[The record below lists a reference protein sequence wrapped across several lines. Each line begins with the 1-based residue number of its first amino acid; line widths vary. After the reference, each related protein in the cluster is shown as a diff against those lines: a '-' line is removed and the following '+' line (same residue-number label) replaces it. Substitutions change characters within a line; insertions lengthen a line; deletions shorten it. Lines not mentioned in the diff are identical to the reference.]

1 MDEEACLYSDDLE
14 KVEFAI
20 NVIESGLFVEEQITT
35 ICCFLGFTD
44 TAFRDKLA
52 KDKLN
57 DFLLNK
63 KYWINPSG
71 YNDEFLDK
79 TK

>member
-1 MDEEACLYSDDLE
+1 MDQEARLYSEELE

-20 NVIESGLFVEEQITT
+20 NVIESGLFTEEQITT
-35 ICCFLGFTD
+35 ICCFLGFMD

-57 DFLLNK
+57 DYLLDK
-63 KYWINPSG
+63 KYWIERP
-71 YNDEFLDK
+71 
-79 TK
+79 